1 MLLTPVVLN
10 KLLTGGYILLTSLSI
25 LLTCSIAKF
34 ASAALPAPS
43 AFFPKNIA
51 SGLFDVGLTA
61 DTTLSI
67 VLFILDEL
75 STRSLPYPATLPTVL
90 PAPYINGKYKTE
102 SAPNLARFNNFLTA
116 SFCVSSASPPSKSTS
131 LFTSN

>member
-1 MLLTPVVLN
+1 MLPKFLLKSPSNINSFRSLKKLSCLAVLLTPVVLN

-90 PAPYINGKYKTE
+90 PAP
-102 SAPNLARFNNFLTA
+102 
-116 SFCVSSASPPSKSTS
+116 
-131 LFTSN
+131 